1 MPTGHRER
9 NVPGSRCAGLR
20 REKVETAMTKQ
31 TASTMPPFGERRPF
45 LASSL
50 VRNMALGQFLETFFV
65 AAVAAILAIRA
76 FLAATGYPRLGSG
89 GLHIAHM
96 LWGGLLMLLALV
108 LLLAFLGRRI
118 QALAALIGGIGF
130 GTFIDELGKF
140 ITSDN
145 NYFFRPTIAL
155 IYMIFVLLFLAFRA
169 LEQRQR
175 FTPQERLANALDLVR
190 DVALGQATQ
199 ADRAVA
205 GQLVQDASLPAPLR
219 AALSRL
225 LEQVEVVE
233 VVQPAS
239 TSRLEQMS
247 LRLRLRYQRLIQSP
261 RCTRLVICGLVL
273 YAILFVL
280 VLVLGGLGLALRDPL
295 GVWRQRTVAT
305 VDLWLLVSGCITGV
319 MLVLGTVALPRS
331 HLRAYQ
337 WFKRAVLFS
346 LLFVQVML
354 FYQQQLAALGW
365 LALNLVLWSAL
376 NAMIAAE
383 QSLPGSGR
391 EHEARRAS

>member
-1 MPTGHRER
+1 
-9 NVPGSRCAGLR
+9 
-20 REKVETAMTKQ
+20 MTKH
-31 TASTMPPFGERRPF
+31 TAPTMTSFGARGPL

-50 VRNMALGQFLETFFV
+50 VRNMAMGQFLETFLV
-65 AAVAAILAIRA
+65 AAVTAILAIRA
-76 FLAATGYPRLGSG
+76 FLAATGYPRLGGG

-118 QALAALIGGIGF
+118 QALAALIGGVGF

-145 NYFFRPTIAL
+145 NYFFQPTIAL
-155 IYMIFVLLFLAFRA
+155 IYMLFVLLFLTFRA
-169 LEQRQR
+169 LEYRQQ

-190 DVALGQATQ
+190 DVALRQTTQ
-199 ADRAVA
+199 ADRAMA
-205 GQLVQDASLPAPLR
+205 EQLLHDSTLPEPLR

-225 LEQVEVVE
+225 LEQVEVV
-233 VVQPAS
+233 QPTS
-239 TSRLEQMS
+239 TSRLEQM
-247 LRLRLRYQRLIQSP
+247 RLQLQQRYRRLIQSP
-261 RCTRLVICGLVL
+261 KFVRLLIGCLVL

-280 VLVLGGLGLALRDPL
+280 VLVLGGLGVALRDPL
-295 GVWRQRTVAT
+295 GVWRQRTLMT
-305 VDLWLLVSGCITGV
+305 VDLCLLVSGSLVGS
-319 MLVLGTVALPRS
+319 MLVLGAVALPQSR
-331 HLRAYQ
+331 LRAYR
-337 WFKRAVLFS
+337 WFKRAVLLS

-376 NAMIAAE
+376 NAMIAEE
-383 QSLPGSGR
+383 QSLPGR
-391 EHEARRAS
+391 EKETQDHP

>member
-1 MPTGHRER
+1 MTEHTAPT
-9 NVPGSRCAGLR
+9 
-20 REKVETAMTKQ
+20 TAP
-31 TASTMPPFGERRPF
+31 SGERGPF

-50 VRNMALGQFLETFFV
+50 VRNMALGQSLETFLV

-76 FLAATGYPRLGSG
+76 FLGATGYPRLGGG

-108 LLLAFLGRRI
+108 LLLSFLGRRI
-118 QALAALIGGIGF
+118 QALAALIGGVGF

-145 NYFFRPTIAL
+145 DYFFRPTIAL
-155 IYMIFVLLFLAFRA
+155 IYMLFVLLFLAFRA
-169 LEQRQR
+169 LEQRPR

-190 DVALGQATQ
+190 DVALRQATQ

-205 GQLVQDASLPAPLR
+205 EQLLRDSALPAPLR
-219 AALSRL
+219 ADLSRL
-225 LEQVEVVE
+225 LDLVEAVE
-233 VVQPAS
+233 GDQPAS
-239 TSRLEQMS
+239 IGRLGQVRLQLQRRYRRL
-247 LRLRLRYQRLIQSP
+247 LRSPWFDRL
-261 RCTRLVICGLVL
+261 LVGGLVL
-273 YAILFVL
+273 YAILFVA

-295 GVWRQRTVAT
+295 GVWRQRTLTT
-305 VDLWLLVSGCITGV
+305 VDLCLLVSGAIAGGMFV
-319 MLVLGTVALPRS
+319 VGAVALPRS
-331 HLRAYQ
+331 RLRAYR
-337 WFKRAVLFS
+337 WFKRAVLIS

-383 QSLPGSGR
+383 QVLPAGGQETPDR
-391 EHEARRAS
+391 P

>member
-1 MPTGHRER
+1 
-9 NVPGSRCAGLR
+9 
-20 REKVETAMTKQ
+20 MTKH
-31 TASTMPPFGERRPF
+31 TAPTMTPFGERGPL

-65 AAVAAILAIRA
+65 AAVAAILVIRA

-118 QALAALIGGIGF
+118 QALAALIGGVGF

-145 NYFFRPTIAL
+145 NYFFQPTIAL
-155 IYMIFVLLFLAFRA
+155 MYMLFVLLFITFRA
-169 LEQRQR
+169 LEYRQR

-190 DVALGQATQ
+190 DVALRQATQ

-205 GQLVQDASLPAPLR
+205 EQLLHDRLLPAPLQL
-219 AALSRL
+219 ALSRL
-225 LEQVEVVE
+225 LELVE
-233 VVQPAS
+233 VVQPTS
-239 TSRLEQMS
+239 TSRLEQMRLQ
-247 LRLRLRYQRLIQSP
+247 LRQRSRRLIQSP
-261 RCTRLVICGLVL
+261 RFTRLLIGGLVL

-280 VLVLGGLGLALRDPL
+280 VLALGGLGLAFRNPL
-295 GVWRQRTVAT
+295 GVWHQRPVAT
-305 VDLWLLVSGCITGV
+305 SDLSLLASGSIAGG
-319 MLVLGTVALPRS
+319 MLVLGTVALPQSR
-331 HLRAYQ
+331 LRAYR

-376 NAMIAAE
+376 NALIAAE
-383 QSLPGSGR
+383 QTLPGSGR
-391 EHEARRAS
+391 AQERHDHP

>member
-1 MPTGHRER
+1 
-9 NVPGSRCAGLR
+9 
-20 REKVETAMTKQ
+20 MTKHIPP
-31 TASTMPPFGERRPF
+31 TMTSFGARGPL

-50 VRNMALGQFLETFFV
+50 VRNMALGQFLETFLV

-76 FLAATGYPRLGSG
+76 FLSATGYPRLGGG

-108 LLLAFLGRRI
+108 LLLTFLGRRI
-118 QALAALIGGIGF
+118 QALAALIGGVGF

-145 NYFFRPTIAL
+145 NYFFQPTIAL
-155 IYMIFVLLFLAFRA
+155 IYMLFVLLFLTFRA
-169 LEQRQR
+169 LEYRQP

-190 DVALGQATQ
+190 DVALRQTTQ
-199 ADRAVA
+199 ADRAMTE
-205 GQLVQDASLPAPLR
+205 QLLHDSALPKPLR
-219 AALSRL
+219 ATLSRL
-225 LEQVEVVE
+225 LEQVEVV
-233 VVQPAS
+233 QPPYNS
-239 TSRLEQMS
+239 SLGQMRLHLQQ
-247 LRLRLRYQRLIQSP
+247 RYRRLIQSP
-261 RCTRLVICGLVL
+261 KFARLLIGGLIL
-273 YAILFVL
+273 YAILFVM
-280 VLVLGGLGLALRDPL
+280 VLVLGGLGVALRDPV
-295 GVWRQRTVAT
+295 GVWRQRTLT
-305 VDLWLLVSGCITGV
+305 TIDLCLLLSGSIAGG
-319 MLVLGTVALPRS
+319 MLVLGAVALPGSR
-331 HLRAYQ
+331 LRAYQ

-383 QSLPGSGR
+383 QSLPSR
-391 EHEARRAS
+391 EQET